1 MARKISTLDKIFK
14 SSGNKNVILKKA
26 FKELEPKTLQTF
38 SKIMY
43 KKFPFNNVTS
53 IGEAI
58 ENRTIYEFK
67 IFIPEPVKSASNNV
81 LFHYVIG
88 ILNRNQN
95 SISKLISLEKKYID
109 SLLFDKP
116 KDALDILDEID
127 SSFGLSFW
135 SITQRNNIE
144 YLMYGEVR
152 IGDETKNYNDVDDI
166 LIKIHQNNL
175 NEINDG
181 ILIAPEIIDSEALKN
196 GIYSFINYRIF
207 GLNSS
212 DITFDIFQ
220 VIKHELSS
228 TLVDLY
234 KAFETLCYMTIT
246 GIYSGYEPYY
256 DDILKYIS
264 SIDHY
269 LFRNLNSNEDLSEE
283 AQLIYDSYTLND
295 YAVTINLLSKTKEF
309 DPSRFK
315 IFTKSL
321 SLTDTKLP
329 EECFYFLQ
337 SNLMSDVY
345 SKNEKFQH
353 SSTRLSNLNLAFRGT
368 LVFNLIKHR
377 INIESKGY
385 YNEKESYIIK
395 AELLFSKDNTPLK
408 SIILSNRAQGSNSYK
423 LKGVTADIFMKKE
436 EPHDIHHNERRLKY
450 FIFQL
455 MNENKVSEASNYLVD
470 KVTYKDKE
478 LSQLYIKIKSMAG
491 RIEDACR
498 CFLDMYK
505 ISPSAINY
513 FITEEFYSALESSA
527 KNATNID
534 TAICLYLCKD
544 SFVDKKMNINATG
557 IAIGKSIRYMGLKH
571 PSELPIDK
579 ADGMLSFYL
588 SDVCEKDILTKS
600 WLYRTQSEAYDERIR
615 ICNILVSNKMGNQ
628 DKLVNES
635 KILSK
640 RKVLEV
646 AEKQVNST
654 KIYADKDYILNNIWE
669 QLNFLF
675 KDIVEKRS
683 EFGDI
688 LDSEIERVLKNLD
701 LEKVDIST
709 VTNMGLNILPV
720 HILQYA
726 ALGQNYKLKA
736 IFQMIKTYIEEYCF
750 GLKGLN
756 TYLSTRIRHGTLES
770 TITSSLVSNG
780 FMPADDNDED
790 RQFYNLLKDTPED
803 LIAQLKRKRNEFKE
817 KLYFIINEII
827 NDWLQISI
835 DSPIPTKQKFNF
847 YFDEYDL
854 IRITKKIEL
863 SQSFNECCGYLD
875 EFIEDKLAS
884 SCLRVIS
891 SLDNKSR
898 TDILALFDDFEDFL
912 YEIQRESGCSVSYEF
927 NRLVTISKQHVLNQL
942 DVIINWFKLKQD
954 FHEESYDMEI
964 ITGIIKN
971 MVQIE
976 NIKVI
981 DNNKIK
987 IKYDI
992 LSAIVDIVYNL
1003 VNNAIKYSLLHPSN
1017 VNIEIECIADKT
1029 TNKVSIE
1036 VRNDCLAVCNYEEKN
1051 QELIKYSAPVSSEN
1065 LRSLMQR
1072 EGGNTGI
1079 ARVKSAIRYELN
1091 AREEVTL
1098 RYLSENNF
1106 SATAS
1111 FRNAKGLIYD

>member
-166 LIKIHQNNL
+166 LIKIHQSNL

-377 INIESKGY
+377 
-385 YNEKESYIIK
+385 
-395 AELLFSKDNTPLK
+395 ALL
-408 SIILSNRAQGSNSYK
+408 
-423 LKGVTADIFMKKE
+423 
-436 EPHDIHHNERRLKY
+436 
-450 FIFQL
+450 
-455 MNENKVSEASNYLVD
+455 
-470 KVTYKDKE
+470 
-478 LSQLYIKIKSMAG
+478 
-491 RIEDACR
+491 
-498 CFLDMYK
+498 
-505 ISPSAINY
+505 
-513 FITEEFYSALESSA
+513 
-527 KNATNID
+527 
-534 TAICLYLCKD
+534 
-544 SFVDKKMNINATG
+544 
-557 IAIGKSIRYMGLKH
+557 
-571 PSELPIDK
+571 
-579 ADGMLSFYL
+579 
-588 SDVCEKDILTKS
+588 
-600 WLYRTQSEAYDERIR
+600 
-615 ICNILVSNKMGNQ
+615 
-628 DKLVNES
+628 
-635 KILSK
+635 
-640 RKVLEV
+640 
-646 AEKQVNST
+646 
-654 KIYADKDYILNNIWE
+654 
-669 QLNFLF
+669 
-675 KDIVEKRS
+675 
-683 EFGDI
+683 
-688 LDSEIERVLKNLD
+688 
-701 LEKVDIST
+701 
-709 VTNMGLNILPV
+709 
-720 HILQYA
+720 
-726 ALGQNYKLKA
+726 
-736 IFQMIKTYIEEYCF
+736 
-750 GLKGLN
+750 
-756 TYLSTRIRHGTLES
+756 
-770 TITSSLVSNG
+770 
-780 FMPADDNDED
+780 
-790 RQFYNLLKDTPED
+790 
-803 LIAQLKRKRNEFKE
+803 
-817 KLYFIINEII
+817 
-827 NDWLQISI
+827 
-835 DSPIPTKQKFNF
+835 
-847 YFDEYDL
+847 
-854 IRITKKIEL
+854 
-863 SQSFNECCGYLD
+863 
-875 EFIEDKLAS
+875 
-884 SCLRVIS
+884 
-891 SLDNKSR
+891 NKS
-898 TDILALFDDFEDFL
+898 
-912 YEIQRESGCSVSYEF
+912 
-927 NRLVTISKQHVLNQL
+927 
-942 DVIINWFKLKQD
+942 
-954 FHEESYDMEI
+954 
-964 ITGIIKN
+964 
-971 MVQIE
+971 
-976 NIKVI
+976 
-981 DNNKIK
+981 
-987 IKYDI
+987 
-992 LSAIVDIVYNL
+992 
-1003 VNNAIKYSLLHPSN
+1003 
-1017 VNIEIECIADKT
+1017 
-1029 TNKVSIE
+1029 
-1036 VRNDCLAVCNYEEKN
+1036 
-1051 QELIKYSAPVSSEN
+1051 
-1065 LRSLMQR
+1065 
-1072 EGGNTGI
+1072 
-1079 ARVKSAIRYELN
+1079 
-1091 AREEVTL
+1091 
-1098 RYLSENNF
+1098 NF
-1106 SATAS
+1106 C
-1111 FRNAKGLIYD
+1111 

>member
-166 LIKIHQNNL
+166 LIKIHQSNL

-408 SIILSNRAQGSNSYK
+408 SIILSRAQGSNSYK

-478 LSQLYIKIKSMAG
+478 LSQLYIKIKSMTG

>member
-1 MARKISTLDKIFK
+1 MAKKISTLDKLFK
-14 SSGNKNVILKKA
+14 SGKSKTVILKKA

-43 KKFPFNNVTS
+43 EKFPFNNVTS
-53 IGEAI
+53 IAEAI
-58 ENRTIYEFK
+58 ENRTIYEFNG
-67 IFIPEPVKSASNNV
+67 FIPEPVKSADNNV
-81 LFHYVIG
+81 ILHYVIG
-88 ILNRNQN
+88 ILNRNQ
-95 SISKLISLEKKYID
+95 SLISKFITSEKKYID
-109 SLLFDKP
+109 SLLFGPLEDS
-116 KDALDILDEID
+116 LRVLDEID

-135 SITQRNNIE
+135 SITQRSSLE
-144 YLMYGEVR
+144 YLMHGEVR
-152 IGDETKNYNDVDDI
+152 IGDKTKSYNNFDDI

-175 NEINDG
+175 GEIDEG
-181 ILIAPEIIDSEALKN
+181 ILISPEIIDPEALKN
-196 GIYSFINYRIF
+196 RAYSFTNYRIF
-207 GLNSS
+207 GLNSNN
-212 DITFDIFQ
+212 ITFDIFQ
-220 VIKHELSS
+220 VIKYELNS

-234 KAFETLCYMTIT
+234 KAFEMLCYITIT

-256 DDILKYIS
+256 DKIIKYIS
-264 SIDHY
+264 SIGHY
-269 LFRNLNSNEDLSEE
+269 LFENLNSNEDLSKE

-295 YAVTINLLSKTKEF
+295 YNTTISILSKEKEF
-309 DPSRFK
+309 DSSRFK

-321 SLTDTKLP
+321 ALTDTKLP

-353 SSTRLSNLNLAFRGT
+353 SSTRLSNLNLAFRGI
-368 LVFNLIKHR
+368 LIFNLIKHR

-385 YNEKESYIIK
+385 YNKEESYIIK

-408 SIILSNRAQGSNSYK
+408 SIMLTSRAHGNDSYK
-423 LKGVTADIFMKKE
+423 LEGVTADIFMKKE
-436 EPHDIHHNERRLKY
+436 NLHNINNNERRLKY
-450 FIFQL
+450 FILQL

-470 KVTYKDKE
+470 KKIYKDKE
-478 LSQLYIKIKSMAG
+478 LSQLYIKVKSMTG
-491 RIEDACR
+491 GIEDACR
-498 CFLDMYK
+498 YFLDMYN

-513 FITEEFYSALESSA
+513 FITEEFYSALESNA

-544 SFVDKKMNINATG
+544 SFVDKKMNRNATG
-557 IAIGKSIRYMGLKH
+557 IAIGKSIRYMGFKH

-579 ADGMLSFYL
+579 TNGMLGFFL
-588 SDVCEKDILTKS
+588 SEVCEKDILTKS

-635 KILSK
+635 KMLSK

-669 QLNFLF
+669 PLNFFF
-675 KDIVEKRS
+675 KDIIEKRS
-683 EFGDI
+683 EYGEI
-688 LDSEIERVLKNLD
+688 LDNEIERVLTNLD
-701 LEKVDIST
+701 LEKTDIST
-709 VTNMGLNILPV
+709 VTNMGLDILPA
-720 HILQYA
+720 HIRQYA
-726 ALGQNYKLKA
+726 ALGKNYKLKTT
-736 IFQMIKTYIEEYCF
+736 FQMIKTYIEEYCF

-790 RQFYNLLKDTPED
+790 KQFYNLLKDTPED
-803 LIAQLKRKRNEFKE
+803 LIAQLKIKRVEFKE

-847 YFDEYDL
+847 YFDESDL

-863 SQSFNECCGYLD
+863 SQSFHECCSYLD
-875 EFIEDKLAS
+875 EFIEDKLAV
-884 SCLRVIS
+884 SCLQVIS
-891 SLDNKSR
+891 ALDNKSR
-898 TDILALFDDFEDFL
+898 TDILALFDDFENYL
-912 YEIQRESGCSVSYEF
+912 YEIHNKGGCSVSYEF
-927 NRLVTISKQHVLNQL
+927 NRLVTTSKQHVLNQL
-942 DVIINWFKLKQD
+942 DVIISWFKLKQD

-1003 VNNAIKYSLLHPSN
+1003 VNNAIKYSLLHPSD
-1017 VNIEIECIADKT
+1017 VNIEIECVADIT

-1036 VRNDCLAVCNYEEKN
+1036 VRNDCSAVHNYEEKN
-1051 QELIKYSAPVSSEN
+1051 KELKKYSAPVSSED

-1091 AREEVTL
+1091 AREQVTL
-1098 RYLSENNF
+1098 CYLTECNF

-1111 FRNAKGLIYD
+1111 FRNAKGLSYD

>member
-166 LIKIHQNNL
+166 LIKIHQSNL

-315 IFTKSL
+315 IFTESL

-470 KVTYKDKE
+470 KVTDKDKE
-478 LSQLYIKIKSMAG
+478 LSQLYIKIKSMTG

-1098 RYLSENNF
+1098 R
-1106 SATAS
+1106 
-1111 FRNAKGLIYD
+1111 

>member
-166 LIKIHQNNL
+166 LIKIHQSNL

-478 LSQLYIKIKSMAG
+478 LSQLYIKIKSMTG

-756 TYLSTRIRHGTLES
+756 TRIRHGTLES

>member
-166 LIKIHQNNL
+166 LIKIHQSNL

-478 LSQLYIKIKSMAG
+478 LSQLYIKIKSMTG

-720 HILQYA
+720 HILQ
-726 ALGQNYKLKA
+726 
-736 IFQMIKTYIEEYCF
+736 
-750 GLKGLN
+750 
-756 TYLSTRIRHGTLES
+756 
-770 TITSSLVSNG
+770 
-780 FMPADDNDED
+780 
-790 RQFYNLLKDTPED
+790 
-803 LIAQLKRKRNEFKE
+803 IAQLKRKRNEFKE